1 VEHALAFVEHSLL
14 SWIGREQRLVA
25 FVVTLRCGTMCFGC
39 IIVFRCG
46 FAMRVFC
53 HVESSLWMMLQA
65 LETAEVDI

>member
-1 VEHALAFVEHSLL
+1 
-14 SWIGREQRLVA
+14 LVA

>member
-1 VEHALAFVEHSLL
+1 LVES
-14 SWIGREQRLVA
+14 SGLVA